1 MTPHT
6 PVSARAHA
14 RNSTNPLTDA
24 VSLEGLRRA
33 ARSLRAVYANGDD
46 LDAREDLCVA
56 SLCGGLSLA
65 NAKLGAVH
73 GFAGPLGGMLH
84 GPHGALCAAM
94 LPAACAVNVELLQNG
109 GAAAAPALERF
120 HTVARILTGRPDATA
135 PDGVAWLAA
144 LCKEF
149 AIPGLASYGMSEA
162 RIAEAVEKGKKSS
175 SMKGNPV
182 PLTDAHM
189 ADILRRSM

>member
-1 MTPHT
+1 VALRH
-6 PVSARAHA
+6 ADACCLRRA
-14 RNSTNPLTDA
+14 TPLTDA
-24 VSLEGLRRA
+24 IALEGLRRA
-33 ARSLRAVYANGDD
+33 ARSLRAVWLDGSN

-94 LPAACAVNVELLQNG
+94 LPAACAVNVEALSAG
-109 GAAAAPALERF
+109 GAAAAPALARF
-120 HTVARILTGRPDATA
+120 VTVARILTGREDASA
-135 PDGVAWLAA
+135 ADGVAWLTA
-144 LCKEF
+144 LCAEF
-149 AIPGLASYGMSEA
+149 GIPGLASYGMSEA
-162 RIAEAVEKGKKSS
+162 RFAEAVEKGKKSS

-182 PLTDAHM
+182 PLSDDQM